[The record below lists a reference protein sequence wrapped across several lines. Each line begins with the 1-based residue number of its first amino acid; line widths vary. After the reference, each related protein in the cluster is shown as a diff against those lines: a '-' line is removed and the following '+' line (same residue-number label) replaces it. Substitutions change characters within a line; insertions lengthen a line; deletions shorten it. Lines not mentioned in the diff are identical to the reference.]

1 MGCTASIA
9 QAPRYTN
16 GGNINS
22 EITSSSL
29 AILPSQTPFSR
40 TISRSPLKV
49 NNNIQNRSLSP
60 IRHMTPPKQ
69 SANKVVISPVA
80 TIIPV

>member
-22 EITSSSL
+22 EVTSPSL
-29 AILPSQTPFSR
+29 AILPSQTPFSK

-49 NNNIQNRSLSP
+49 NNSTQNQRLSP
-60 IRHMTPPKQ
+60 IRHVTPTKQ
-69 SANKVVISPVA
+69 SSNKVIISPTP
-80 TIIPV
+80 TIIPI